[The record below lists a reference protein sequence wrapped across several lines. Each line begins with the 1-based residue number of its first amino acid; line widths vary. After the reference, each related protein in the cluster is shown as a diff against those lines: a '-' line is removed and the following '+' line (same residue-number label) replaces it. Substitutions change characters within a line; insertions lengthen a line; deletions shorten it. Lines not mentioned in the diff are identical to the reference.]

1 MGIIGEKTRESGQA
15 FKIGK
20 CLWDIFKAFGKLYK
34 LNCQLF
40 FLQSWLILLIYYS
53 FRLFPVASSE
63 FKKEQTCNKV
73 SIMSCWIKCVFVQSE
88 IEGFQASWS
97 FQSDNPPPPLLADTC
112 LFVTWSLIYLTQE
125 LKLY

>member
-1 MGIIGEKTRESGQA
+1 MRESGQA

-20 CLWDIFKAFGKLYK
+20 CLCDIFQAFGKLHQ
-34 LNCQLF
+34 LDHQLF

-63 FKKEQTCNKV
+63 FKKEQTCNEV
-73 SIMSCWIKCVFVQSE
+73 SIMSCGIKFVFVQSE
-88 IEGFQASWS
+88 IEGSLSLLEFSIRQ
-97 FQSDNPPPPLLADTC
+97 PPLLADTC
-112 LFVTWSLIYLTQE
+112 LFVTWGLIYLTQE